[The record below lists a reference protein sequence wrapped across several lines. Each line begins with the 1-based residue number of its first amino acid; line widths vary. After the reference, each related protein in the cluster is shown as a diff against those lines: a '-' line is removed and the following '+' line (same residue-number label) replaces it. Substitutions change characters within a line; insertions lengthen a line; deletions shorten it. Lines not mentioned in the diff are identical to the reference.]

1 MENETIKQNNLVTY
15 LALTIS
21 CSCLKLFQYKKLC
34 MSSHLQESWK
44 TDQFQCNILVATTF
58 MLSWIHEFMNSW
70 IHEFMTHQG
79 ACKSGDAKFR

>member
-21 CSCLKLFQYKKLC
+21 CSCLKLFQYDKKI
-34 MSSHLQESWK
+34 MYVFTPSG
-44 TDQFQCNILVATTF
+44 ILKDWSISLPATCGYNF
-58 MLSWIHEFMNSW
+58 HAFMNSW